1 MFTITVP
8 YLFIYSFTGIDVHTP
23 SDAKRS
29 ANRLS
34 STFSGSRRRFGRHFS
49 QHRSR
54 NIHQF
59 IPSLCLL
66 LSIPQFHRHPLPSGA
81 AVGSGHKTNSTPRR
95 RRAMS
100 PVSEPPKAAP
110 RQLQPQL
117 HPLLHRRMV
126 VLLQQLLLLRRR
138 RLQRHPLPAAPRSS
152 PPSFA

>member
-1 MFTITVP
+1 MKNKELLSENFSIGFVPLINVRWTAASKSFINNPDSFTITVP
-8 YLFIYSFTGIDVHTP
+8 YLFIYSFTGIDVHTR

-29 ANRLS
+29 ANPLR

-49 QHRSR
+49 QHRSS

-59 IPSLCLL
+59 IPSSCLL

-81 AVGSGHKTNSTPRR
+81 AVGSGHKINSTPRR

-110 RQLQPQL
+110 
-117 HPLLHRRMV
+117 
-126 VLLQQLLLLRRR
+126 
-138 RLQRHPLPAAPRSS
+138 
-152 PPSFA
+152 